1 MFGQKET
8 RANVTL
14 FSTRLLDSCAEL
26 NIGFLLLVEGMLAR
40 KLMEPLQSN
49 NEERAFY
56 AGKIGTAKFY
66 IRNILVNIW
75 GRSKAF
81 DLFDDSA
88 LKMSQEEF

>member
-1 MFGQKET
+1 MET
-8 RANVTL
+8 
-14 FSTRLLDSCAEL
+14 
-26 NIGFLLLVEGMLAR
+26 
-40 KLMEPLQSN
+40 LQSN
-49 NEERAFY
+49 SEERAFY
-56 AGKIGTAKFY
+56 TGKIGTAKFY